1 MDHRISLQDLFQRLP
16 FTTQKFLGQAKEEV
30 NKIENNHIFYIFY
43 PVYLNR
49 RKHTQ
54 QPLFTFTCEHLEDSY
69 RIQKVYA
76 NKNILT
82 LLLAQKNDMEL
93 TDARVLY
100 EKQIDEM
107 SAAVDALHPEENILN
122 LYQTVSGEFRHIF
135 GTQLQA
141 CQVSGDWQMLEK
153 ALVSFASQDAVI
165 ENCFRDEMETMERF
179 YSQDGILPETVQQYM
194 GLSGKNAEDISG
206 IYFHGSHLGSYQAE
220 YPVNRKQWELVQM
233 AEKSTL
239 LCVEGPPGTGK
250 TTLLKELIADTL
262 VKKADALL
270 EVWDKPWIDIGAEGK
285 KIKCSPLA
293 GKNPYSIVISSTNN
307 KAIDNIGLELLREV
321 AFFSECADEIETDGA
336 KCAGILCARLGN
348 SGNIEDFYNSYFRPF
363 CDFLENKEITQ
374 KEAEAVKEHYI
385 ELRTKMDRTSRKMT
399 EFISLREKFE
409 DCSSLKELWEKQQ
422 YIEKEFSKTAAK
434 IKEEEKN
441 YSDCLN
447 ETAELKRKNNEAEQ
461 EKGRLAKQKEES
473 EKQLSVLYSDL
484 EEYESIT
491 GVKKMFIFLFPAAG
505 EVKKKYGSAQ
515 QIRDMIYDRKKQ
527 HESLDGRMNELV
539 MEAARS
545 KERQGIQEKE
555 AAAIQTELLKNK
567 SHSENVRKE
576 QQILEAYLKL
586 LSMLEQELEIS
597 AEQCLKAEAFMFFS
611 CPRIII
617 MRNQLFM
624 ASLSLF
630 ECYVLRNKE
639 PVLENLNIL
648 LTAQERGDGGAFYN
662 WCRALYNGD
671 AAYKEEKAALV
682 RMLWETFFLCF
693 PVVTTTLH
701 SFRKTT
707 FPMIPGLFDL
717 LLIDESGQIV
727 PYYALAPLYRAGR
740 AVFVGDVNQIEPIKS
755 VPSSLLEKKYTD
767 LLGEDCYERFCLDAA
782 SAQSY
787 AAKASDFFEMVG
799 DIRQGVILTEHRRCE
814 PAIMAFSN
822 KYVYNHVLELVGTD
836 DNRKLF
842 GSNLTAFDIRGFKAA
857 QHYNV
862 AEIQACQE
870 IVRIFVREYGEEVKK
885 DIGIIT
891 PFSKQAEMLR
901 KSIPGVETGTVHVF
915 QGAEKKYI
923 LFSCVI
929 DTAENDSGLCNFIG
943 GKCNLLNVAFS
954 RAKKQFIFVGNLSA
968 AQGKNNYLK
977 KAVDVIRES
986 GKIYSLFD
994 TDRLSGENMLWDENV
1009 IHILSG
1015 EQKLAEENEIGRY
1028 LKEVIPHNIIDTPR
1042 LHNEILNEMVLRAAQ
1057 SIQIIS
1063 PWIGRNVVTD
1073 RMLEAI
1079 RDKVENEIQVR
1090 IIFGY
1095 KAEECSLE
1103 DIDKLVQQDIP
1114 WEKEASADVIRKL
1127 RILLGDGL
1135 KYEPPTHIKLLMVD
1149 DRYLFIGS
1157 LNWLYNSGKTAQ
1169 KEISCL
1175 ITNSDT
1181 IQYVKERF
1189 LNQR

>member
-1 MDHRISLQDLFQRLP
+1 M
-16 FTTQKFLGQAKEEV
+16 
-30 NKIENNHIFYIFY
+30 
-43 PVYLNR
+43 
-49 RKHTQ
+49 
-54 QPLFTFTCEHLEDSY
+54 
-69 RIQKVYA
+69 
-76 NKNILT
+76 
-82 LLLAQKNDMEL
+82 
-93 TDARVLY
+93 
-100 EKQIDEM
+100 
-107 SAAVDALHPEENILN
+107 
-122 LYQTVSGEFRHIF
+122 
-135 GTQLQA
+135 
-141 CQVSGDWQMLEK
+141 
-153 ALVSFASQDAVI
+153 
-165 ENCFRDEMETMERF
+165 
-179 YSQDGILPETVQQYM
+179 
-194 GLSGKNAEDISG
+194 
-206 IYFHGSHLGSYQAE
+206 
-220 YPVNRKQWELVQM
+220 
-233 AEKSTL
+233 
-239 LCVEGPPGTGK
+239 
-250 TTLLKELIADTL
+250 
-262 VKKADALL
+262 
-270 EVWDKPWIDIGAEGK
+270 
-285 KIKCSPLA
+285 
-293 GKNPYSIVISSTNN
+293 
-307 KAIDNIGLELLREV
+307 
-321 AFFSECADEIETDGA
+321 
-336 KCAGILCARLGN
+336 
-348 SGNIEDFYNSYFRPF
+348 
-363 CDFLENKEITQ
+363 
-374 KEAEAVKEHYI
+374 
-385 ELRTKMDRTSRKMT
+385 
-399 EFISLREKFE
+399 
-409 DCSSLKELWEKQQ
+409 
-422 YIEKEFSKTAAK
+422 
-434 IKEEEKN
+434 
-441 YSDCLN
+441 
-447 ETAELKRKNNEAEQ
+447 
-461 EKGRLAKQKEES
+461 
-473 EKQLSVLYSDL
+473 
-484 EEYESIT
+484 
-491 GVKKMFIFLFPAAG
+491 
-505 EVKKKYGSAQ
+505 
-515 QIRDMIYDRKKQ
+515 
-527 HESLDGRMNELV
+527 
-539 MEAARS
+539 
-545 KERQGIQEKE
+545 
-555 AAAIQTELLKNK
+555 
-567 SHSENVRKE
+567 
-576 QQILEAYLKL
+576 
-586 LSMLEQELEIS
+586 EIS

-611 CPRIII
+611 CPRIIT

-630 ECYVLRNKE
+630 ESYVLRNKE

-707 FPMIPGLFDL
+707 FPMIPGLFDM

-857 QHYNV
+857 QHYNI

-994 TDRLSGENMLWDENV
+994 TDRLSGEICCGMKMSYIYYPENK
-1009 IHILSG
+1009 SW
-1015 EQKLAEENEIGRY
+1015 
-1028 LKEVIPHNIIDTPR
+1028 LK
-1042 LHNEILNEMVLRAAQ
+1042 
-1057 SIQIIS
+1057 
-1063 PWIGRNVVTD
+1063 
-1073 RMLEAI
+1073 RM
-1079 RDKVENEIQVR
+1079 K
-1090 IIFGY
+1090 
-1095 KAEECSLE
+1095 LE
-1103 DIDKLVQQDIP
+1103 D
-1114 WEKEASADVIRKL
+1114 
-1127 RILLGDGL
+1127 
-1135 KYEPPTHIKLLMVD
+1135 T
-1149 DRYLFIGS
+1149 
-1157 LNWLYNSGKTAQ
+1157 
-1169 KEISCL
+1169 
-1175 ITNSDT
+1175 
-1181 IQYVKERF
+1181 
-1189 LNQR
+1189 